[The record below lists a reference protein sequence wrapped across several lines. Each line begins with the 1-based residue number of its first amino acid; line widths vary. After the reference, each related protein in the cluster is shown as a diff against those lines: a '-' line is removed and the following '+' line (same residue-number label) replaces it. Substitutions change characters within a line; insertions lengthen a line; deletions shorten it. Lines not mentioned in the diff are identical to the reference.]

1 MAKQKSKKI
10 ETGVSSIADV
20 VEEVKENNV
29 EVAEESESVKEDAT
43 NDGEN
48 EYDTDKT
55 EESGAVAE
63 EKEEV
68 AAEPVVESVTVV
80 EPALESNSF
89 ARFVKP
95 VTKEERD
102 LCDLIDKYIE
112 ISYRKETSVK
122 DAENKLALL
131 VKILSFPYS
140 SGVSDQTV
148 MFNIVRTFFTKERK
162 FCLAEAYVSQKAHMM
177 GEIQFKEF
185 INVYT
190 AYITLV
196 DCKENK
202 KKFRLQLNTLL
213 TILGVKYQSFVNWL
227 QIESEKINKVV
238 ANS

>member
-29 EVAEESESVKEDAT
+29 EVVEESESVKEDAT

-55 EESGAVAE
+55 EESGDVAE
-63 EKEEV
+63 EKEEA

-80 EPALESNSF
+80 EPAFDSNSF

-102 LCDLIDKYIE
+102 LCDLIDKYIG
-112 ISYRKETSVK
+112 ISYKKETSSK
-122 DAENKLALL
+122 DAENKLTLL

-148 MFNIVRTFFTKERK
+148 MFNNIKTFFTKERK

-213 TILGVKYQSFVNWL
+213 TVLGVKYQSFVNWL